1 MSAPEGRKPLLN
13 QLRDMTARFV
23 PVDLSADLTGLEAN
37 ERRALAL
44 LVKAATVFDT
54 LYLRQVWAGN
64 ETMLLALL
72 GRHF

>member
-1 MSAPEGRKPLLN
+1 MLN

-23 PVDLSADLTGLEAN
+23 PVDLSADLTGLAAN

-44 LVKAATVFDT
+44 LVKAATVFDA